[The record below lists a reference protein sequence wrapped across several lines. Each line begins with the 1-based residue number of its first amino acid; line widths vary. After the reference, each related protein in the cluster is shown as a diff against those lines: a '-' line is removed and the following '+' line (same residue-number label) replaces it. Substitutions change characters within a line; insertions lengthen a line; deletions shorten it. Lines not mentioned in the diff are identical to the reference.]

1 MSRDKTVL
9 MYSKDHEW
17 VELLADNK
25 AVIGITDYAQDA
37 MGDIVF
43 VELPEIES
51 ELVAG
56 ESFSSLE
63 SVKAVSEVFLPVAG
77 VVTEINEELEDE
89 PQLLNEDPY
98 GKGWIIKIELT
109 AEVEN
114 LLTAAE
120 YEKFIGELA

>member
-120 YEKFIGELA
+120 YEKFIEEIA